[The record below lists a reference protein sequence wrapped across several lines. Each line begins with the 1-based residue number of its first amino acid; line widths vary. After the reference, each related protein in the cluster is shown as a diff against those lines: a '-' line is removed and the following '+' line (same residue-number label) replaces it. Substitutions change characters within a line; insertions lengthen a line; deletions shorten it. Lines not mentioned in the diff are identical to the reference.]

1 MQTSTDITSFAGVLT
16 GFVETRAGVRE
27 AMVISPDGLLLAS
40 SFDEAQ
46 GDVEHFSAISAGL
59 STLTRG
65 AADCFGFPDVRQ
77 IVVELDADYLVLASI
92 GTGASLA
99 VVAEQDCEI
108 ERVGYEAAV
117 LAQQCAAALSPA
129 MVDALRQALLV

>member
-1 MQTSTDITSFAGVLT
+1 MQTSIDITSFAGVLT
-16 GFVETRAGVRE
+16 GFVETRTGVRE

-46 GDVEHFSAISAGL
+46 GDVEHFASISSGL
-59 STLTRG
+59 GTLTRG
-65 AADCFGFPDVRQ
+65 AADCFGFADVRQ
-77 IVVELDADYLVLASI
+77 IVVELDADYLILASI

-117 LAQQCAAALSPA
+117 LAQQCAATLSPA
-129 MVDALRQALLV
+129 MLDALRRALLV